1 MHPFPDLDASPPL
14 LLESL
19 LKLMNEVILYTK
31 PGCCLCDTVKAQL
44 AKLRAT
50 QPFELR
56 EVNILE
62 DGAAFA
68 KFQEEIPVVFI
79 NGRKAFK
86 YHLDEK
92 VFLRR
97 LKSPSAQGERVE
109 HGS

>member
-1 MHPFPDLDASPPL
+1 MI
-14 LLESL
+14 
-19 LKLMNEVILYTK
+19 EVVLYTK

-44 AKLRAT
+44 HRLKAA

-62 DGAAFA
+62 DHAAYE

-79 NGRKAFK
+79 DGRKAFK

-92 VFLRR
+92 DFLRR
-97 LKSPSAQGERVE
+97 LESRRGQGSVSN